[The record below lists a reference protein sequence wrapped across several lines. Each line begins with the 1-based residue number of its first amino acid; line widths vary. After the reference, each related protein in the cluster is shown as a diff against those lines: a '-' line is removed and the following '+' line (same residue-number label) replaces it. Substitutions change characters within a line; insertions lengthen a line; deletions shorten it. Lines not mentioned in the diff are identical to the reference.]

1 MSDDHTYTL
10 EDRIA
15 EVETKTLVLQELLTY
30 TVYLLGTNG
39 RAAMVAHID
48 QLKSTWL
55 VGNTKSEHA
64 TAAFAEAFS
73 QFLTDLESFVSGRSD

>member
-15 EVETKTLVLQELLTY
+15 ELETKALVLQELLTY

-48 QLKSTWL
+48 QLKSTGWL
-55 VGNTKSEHA
+55 GIRSPSTRRPRSPKRSA
-64 TAAFAEAFS
+64 S
-73 QFLTDLESFVSGRSD
+73 FLLT